1 MSTTDYAFMVDGVDR
16 RYEWDE
22 FKHEIWSDLYS
33 CAMYN
38 HWSYFDKTVH
48 DYDEYGN
55 VNPRSLGYFYC
66 VYCGAIEPLILE
78 HVLPRKYYP
87 ELAFDPDNI
96 VTACPCCNRV
106 KCNKV
111 GPPVGK
117 LMLPWQEQLAEK
129 KNKKLLYRR
138 Y

>member
-1 MSTTDYAFMVDGVDR
+1 MSRTYYPFMVDGVDR
-16 RYEWDE
+16 REKWDE
-22 FKHEIWSDLYS
+22 FKQEIWSDLYS

-55 VNPRSLGYFYC
+55 VNPKTLGYFYC